1 MNHIQNLL
9 RSSKWGDDGA
19 LLPFL
24 ADRLAEGNLLIFLG
38 AGVSRFYGMPDWET
52 LLREVKRH
60 GAGHSVPK
68 GGLSMSAWA
77 EEIRNGLYPGDKDGF
92 NAAITS
98 ALYSM
103 DGSAKFDILKVADNK
118 SLRSIGALCHGSRRG
133 YAKKVITLN
142 YDCLLEAYFRFHGV
156 ASQTIHSP
164 TFLERGADVTIYH
177 PHGYIPH
184 PSFDDDRSDGI
195 VLTREDYESAVDS
208 RWEETILSLLSTH
221 FVLFIG
227 LSGEDDRISRLC
239 GKARKSNPFVLKH
252 ELPFYG
258 VRICSKDGPLASQ
271 WGSRGV
277 YCKEVAQLTRSI
289 PNFLF
294 SICREAASRS

>member
-9 RSSKWGDDGA
+9 RQNKWTDDAA

-24 ADRLAEGNLLIFLG
+24 ADRLSEGNLLIFLG

-52 LLREVKRH
+52 MLRDIKRN
-60 GAGHSVPK
+60 GAGHHMLKS
-68 GGLSMSAWA
+68 GLSMPAWA
-77 EEIRNGLYPGDKDGF
+77 EEIRNNLFPDDKAGF
-92 NAAITS
+92 ETAVS
-98 ALYSM
+98 DALYSA
-103 DGSAKFDILKVADNK
+103 DGLAKFDLLKVADNK
-118 SLRSIGALCHGSRRG
+118 TLRSIGALCHGSRRG
-133 YAKKVITLN
+133 YAKKVVTLN

-156 ASQTIHSP
+156 AAQTIHSP

-184 PSFDDDRSDGI
+184 PSFDDDRSNGI
-195 VLTREDYESAVDS
+195 VLTRDDYERAVDT
-208 RWEETILSLLSTH
+208 RWEETILGLLSTH

-239 GKARKSNPFVLKH
+239 AKAKESNPFILKH

-258 VRICSKDGPLASQ
+258 VRVCSKGGALASQ
-271 WGSRGV
+271 WKARGV
-277 YCKEVAQLTRSI
+277 YCKEVAQLNRSI